1 MRAACLCFDAVSADG
16 SPGLLHEK
24 VRGAAERVVRILNH
38 PSGRSLLRIDHI
50 LWIIKLVGLHVL
62 RHTVLVSASATTPSA
77 APLRTL
83 LPIVTLRAPI
93 GVNRIRLIGLG
104 VITVRGIKPPFVTGA
119 RTADPC
125 RGLEIMM
132 IMPALVR

>member
-1 MRAACLCFDAVSADG
+1 MACLCFDEVSADG

-24 VRGAAERVVRILNH
+24 VRGAAKRVVRVLNH
-38 PSGRSLLRIDHI
+38 PSGRSLLRIDHV
-50 LWIIKLVGLHVL
+50 LRIIKLVGLNVL

-77 APLRTL
+77 ACLRTM

-104 VITVRGIKPPFVTGA
+104 IISVRGIKSPLVTCV
-119 RTADPC
+119 RTVDPC

-132 IMPALVR
+132 VMPAHVW